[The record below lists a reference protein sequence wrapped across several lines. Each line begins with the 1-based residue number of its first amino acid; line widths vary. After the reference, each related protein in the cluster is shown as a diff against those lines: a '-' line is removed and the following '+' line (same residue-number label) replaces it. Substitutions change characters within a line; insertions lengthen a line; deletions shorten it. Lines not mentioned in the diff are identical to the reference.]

1 MEVFVKLE
9 AYDTLVDREQIMLT
23 RQVGGRQMQQML
35 ESGKVKASGIS
46 FRHSPKCL
54 EGVVCE
60 VRPKGW
66 WVASCLRWQGAC
78 PRKREAG

>member
-35 ESGKVKASGIS
+35 ESGKVKASGMFADARTRS
-46 FRHSPKCL
+46 LLRP
-54 EGVVCE
+54 GCE
-60 VRPKGW
+60 M
-66 WVASCLRWQGAC
+66 L
-78 PRKREAG
+78 